1 MVECVVA
8 YSVPESSMVECLVAY
23 SVPERSMVGCVV
35 AYSVLYLRGVW
46 WSV

>member
-1 MVECVVA
+1 MA

>member
-1 MVECVVA
+1 MVMSVVA
-8 YSVPESSMVECLVAY
+8 YREPDRSMVGCVVAY